1 VVTPPGSSEL
11 PPSGAKRHLA
21 ASNTDNATRLAV
33 TQRMSRTAR
42 APARARAAA
51 LKREAAPRGAPPG
64 ALWPPEFSLRY
75 LDRSVS
81 PRDDF
86 YRFAV
91 GSWIK
96 RNPVPAD
103 KSRWG
108 AFEELVEYNYR
119 RLHRLV
125 EQTRHH
131 QGAQLRTVAREVGD
145 FYASATDSERR
156 DRLRFA
162 PVRGDVQRID
172 SIQSKDDFVRVLADF
187 HGKGIP
193 ALFSTQVYPDKKN
206 SRVYAFYL
214 QQGGLSLPD
223 REYYLAPI
231 FRRQRKAFEE
241 HLVRSLSLLG
251 ESNPEARRA
260 ARLVLELETELA
272 KASRTRTDLRDEQK
286 NYNKTTIRKLQS
298 LAPSVPWD
306 HYLSGRGAR
315 KLSYVIVGQPE
326 FLAAVGRLLRQRPVS
341 DWRTYLRWHLL
352 RSSAPY
358 LHRAAEAEYF
368 RFFHRTLLG
377 QLHPEPKWKRAV
389 RAADRVIGDALGQLF
404 VAEYFPPQAA
414 ARMKRLV
421 ADLREVFRDRLQKLD
436 WMTPATRRRALAKF
450 RRFTTKIGHPR
461 HFRDDSRLRI
471 DRGDYLGNI
480 RRAIDFESRRKIARL
495 GRRVDPDEWRM
506 TAPMVNAYFDPTQNE
521 IVFPAGILQPPFFDS
536 GMDDAVNYGGI
547 GLVIGHE
554 ITHGY
559 DDQGRRY
566 DERGNLRDWWTEKD
580 AQEFQRRAKKII
592 AEYDGFEALPGAHVK
607 GALTVGE
614 NIADL
619 GGVSIAFEALQRR
632 LARDPGRRRLIE
644 GLTPE
649 QRFFLSYAQIW
660 RETVRTQDARRLL
673 TVDEHAPGRFRV
685 VGAVVN
691 SPPFFE
697 AFGVQKG
704 DPMFRPP
711 RLRVQIW

>member
-1 VVTPPGSSEL
+1 MYRSPRFTV
-11 PPSGAKRHLA
+11 
-21 ASNTDNATRLAV
+21 
-33 TQRMSRTAR
+33 
-42 APARARAAA
+42 RARAMASIQETA
-51 LKREAAPRGAPPG
+51 RRATRAKAPR
-64 ALWPPEFSLRY
+64 PPEFSLRY
-75 LDRSVS
+75 LDRSVP
-81 PRDDF
+81 PREDF

-108 AFEELVEYNYR
+108 AFEELVQYNYK

-125 EQTRHH
+125 EHARRHRSDRWR
-131 QGAQLRTVAREVGD
+131 AVAREVAD
-145 FYASATDSERR
+145 FYASAMDTNRR
-156 DRLRFA
+156 DRLQYSPIA
-162 PVRGDVQRID
+162 TDAKRIE
-172 SIQSKDDFVRVLADF
+172 SIQSIEDLTRLMAEF
-187 HGKGIP
+187 HSKGISV
-193 ALFSTQVYPDKKN
+193 LFSTSVYPDKKN
-206 SRVYAFYL
+206 SRVYAFYV

-231 FRRQRKAFEE
+231 FRPQRKAFEN
-241 HLVRSLSLLG
+241 HIIRSLSLQG
-251 ESNPEARRA
+251 KSNAEARRG
-260 ARLVLELETELA
+260 ARVVLELETELA

-286 NYNKTTIRKLQS
+286 NYNKTSMRKLKT
-298 LAPSVPWD
+298 LAPSVDWD
-306 HYLSGRGAR
+306 CYLSGRGAR
-315 KLSYVIVGQPE
+315 KLRYVIAGQPE
-326 FLAAVGRLLRQRPVS
+326 FLATVSKLLRQRPIS
-341 DWRTYLRWHLL
+341 DWRTYLHWHLL

-358 LHRAAEAEYF
+358 LHHAAETEYF

-377 QLHPEPKWKRAV
+377 QLHPEPKWNRAV
-389 RAADRVIGDALGQLF
+389 RTADRVIGDALGQLF
-404 VAEYFPPQAA
+404 VAEYFPRQAA

-421 ADLREVFRDRLQKLD
+421 ADLRGVFRDRLRNLV

-450 RRFTTKIGHPR
+450 RGFTTKIGHPR

-471 DRGDYLGNI
+471 DRRDYLGNI
-480 RRAIDFESRRKIARL
+480 RRAIDFESRRKTARL
-495 GRRVDPDEWRM
+495 GRPVDPDEWRM

-536 GMDDAVNYGGI
+536 RMDDAVNYGGI

-566 DERGNLRDWWTEKD
+566 DERGNLRDWWTERD
-580 AQEFQRRAKKII
+580 AREFQRRAKKII
-592 AEYDGFEALPGAHVK
+592 AEYDEFEALPGAYVK

-619 GGVSIAFEALQRR
+619 GGLSIAFEALQRR
-632 LARDPGRRRLIE
+632 LAKDLGRRRRIE

-649 QRFFLSYAQIW
+649 QRFFLSYGQIW
-660 RETVRTQDARRLL
+660 RETVRSQDARRLL
-673 TVDEHAPGRFRV
+673 TIDEHAPGRFRV
-685 VGAVVN
+685 IGAVVN
-691 SPPFFE
+691 FPPFFE

-704 DPMFRPP
+704 DPMYRPEN
-711 RLRVQIW
+711 RRVQIW

>member
-1 VVTPPGSSEL
+1 
-11 PPSGAKRHLA
+11 
-21 ASNTDNATRLAV
+21 
-33 TQRMSRTAR
+33 MSRTSR
-42 APARARAAA
+42 ALVRARPTAS
-51 LKREAAPRGAPPG
+51 KRKAPLPGKRLG
-64 ALWPPEFSLRY
+64 ALRPPEFSLRY

-81 PRDDF
+81 PRKDF

-91 GSWIK
+91 GSWIR

-125 EQTRHH
+125 EQTVRDPN
-131 QGAQLRTVAREVGD
+131 GGSGRVAREVGD
-145 FYASATDSERR
+145 FYASAMDADRR
-156 DRLRFA
+156 ERLRFA
-162 PVRGDVQRID
+162 PIVADLERVD
-172 SIQSKDDFVRVLADF
+172 SIQSVEDLVKVLAEF

-193 ALFSTQVYPDKKN
+193 SLFSTMVYPDKKN

-231 FRRQRKAFEE
+231 FRRQRKALEQ
-241 HLVRSLSLLG
+241 HVVRSLSLLG
-251 ESNPEARRA
+251 KSNSEARRA
-260 ARLVLELETELA
+260 AQVILEVETELA

-286 NYNKTTIRKLQS
+286 NYNKISMRKLQS
-298 LAPSVPWD
+298 LASAVNWKL
-306 HYLSGRGAR
+306 YLSGRGAP

-326 FLAAVGRLLRQRPVS
+326 FLATMDALLRQRPIS
-341 DWRTYLRWHLL
+341 DWRTYVRWHLL

-358 LHRAAEAEYF
+358 LHGAAEAEYF
-368 RFFHRTLLG
+368 RFYHKTLLG
-377 QLHPEPKWKRAV
+377 QQHPEPKWKRAV
-389 RAADRVIGDALGQLF
+389 RSADRVIGDALGQLF
-404 VAEYFPPQAA
+404 VSKYFPPRAA

-421 ADLREVFRDRLQKLD
+421 ADLREVFQDRLRNLQ

-450 RRFTTKIGHPR
+450 RRFTSKIGHPR
-461 HFRDDSRLRI
+461 HFRDDRRLRI
-471 DRGDYLGNI
+471 DRRDYLGNI
-480 RRAIDFESRRKIARL
+480 RRAIDFESRRKMARL
-495 GRRVDPDEWRM
+495 GRSVDPDEWRM

-521 IVFPAGILQPPFFDS
+521 IVFPAGILQPPFFDFR
-536 GMDDAVNYGGI
+536 MDDAVNYGGI

-566 DERGNLRDWWTEKD
+566 DERGNLRDWWTESD
-580 AQEFQRRAKKII
+580 AREFQRRAKKII
-592 AEYDGFEALPGAHVK
+592 REYDGFEALPGAHVK

-632 LARDPGRRRLIE
+632 LARDPGRRRRIE

-660 RETVRTQDARRLL
+660 RETVRRQDARRLL

-685 VGAVVN
+685 IGAVEN

-697 AFGVQKG
+697 AFGIHEG
-704 DPMFRPP
+704 DPMFRPD